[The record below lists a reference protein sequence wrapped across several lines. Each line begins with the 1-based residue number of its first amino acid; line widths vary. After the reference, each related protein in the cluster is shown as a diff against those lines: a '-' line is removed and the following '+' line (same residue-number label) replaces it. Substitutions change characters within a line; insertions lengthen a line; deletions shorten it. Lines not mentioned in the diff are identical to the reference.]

1 MVQAKDISF
10 VERKSLPTV
19 CLLNTTFGIK
29 YNSNSQQFDT
39 QNYEIELNGF
49 IQILAGGTYFY
60 LSSFRIIMKW
70 ILPNSERNLTKS

>member
-49 IQILAGGTYFY
+49 TQILAGGIE
-60 LSSFRIIMKW
+60 SEV
-70 ILPNSERNLTKS
+70 LPCNDGGMGSRTR